1 MAMKLLSNGYSFAK
15 KWLVRSKILLKDLK
29 TYRAQIDEIDKKLID
44 LFEQRLDIVTN
55 IHKVKKNNDIPIVNE
70 LREAEVISQAI
81 YNLNNKTYS
90 DEITEYMKAIIAI
103 SRRLQLKSKDTGN

>member
-1 MAMKLLSNGYSFAK
+1 M
-15 KWLVRSKILLKDLK
+15 KDLK

-55 IHKVKKNNDIPIVNE
+55 IDKVKKNNDIPIVNE

-81 YNLNNKTYS
+81 CNLNNKTYS
-90 DEITEYMKAIIAI
+90 DEITEYMKTIIAI

>member
-1 MAMKLLSNGYSFAK
+1 M
-15 KWLVRSKILLKDLK
+15 KDLK

-55 IHKVKKNNDIPIVNE
+55 IYKVKKNNDIPIVNE

-81 YNLNNKTYS
+81 FNLNNKDYS

-103 SRRLQLKSKDTGN
+103 SRKLQLKSKDTGN

>member
-1 MAMKLLSNGYSFAK
+1 M
-15 KWLVRSKILLKDLK
+15 KDLK
-29 TYRAQIDEIDKKLID
+29 TYRAQIDETDKKLID

-81 YNLNNKTYS
+81 FNLNNKAYS

-103 SRRLQLKSKDTGN
+103 SRKLQLKSKDTGN